1 MKTYQNYIN
10 GEWVDSKS
18 GQYTDVINPT
28 SEEVIA
34 QVPTSNAEDVDDA
47 VAAAKAAF
55 PSWNGLA
62 VDERKGYLEKV
73 LEGLKAHKEELVDIV
88 VEEMGA
94 SKAFSRDNQ
103 VRKSIGELE
112 GSLKALDRFNFEERY
127 DTATVIKEGSG
138 VVACIT
144 PWNYPL
150 NQIQRKLTPAL
161 LTGNTIVVKPAS
173 DTPLTAIKF
182 MEIIEEA
189 GLPKGVVNL
198 ITGRGSEA
206 GDLLAGHEDVAIIS
220 FTGSTEVG
228 RGLYDKASGSIK
240 RLVLELGGKSALI
253 ALKGGDKELAVAKSM
268 NTVLDNQG
276 QTCAA
281 LTRLFVPEDEL
292 EDYKTAIKAFY
303 DKEVVLGDPVDE
315 ATKVGPMVSAKQKE
329 TVEDYIKK
337 GKAEGA
343 EVLVG
348 GGKVDRTGY
357 YVDPTV
363 FVNVTNDMTIAQ
375 EEIFGPVLCV
385 LTYTDTEDAIKQA
398 NDSPYGLSGAV
409 VGPEEEAKAVARQLR
424 TGNVFVNDN
433 PGSDQAPFGGYKMSG
448 LGREK
453 GYYGLEDYVEIKA
466 IFEK

>member
-34 QVPTSNAEDVDDA
+34 QVPTSNAEDVDNA

-62 VDERKGYLEKV
+62 VDERKAYLEKV

-173 DTPLTAIKF
+173 DTP
-182 MEIIEEA
+182 
-189 GLPKGVVNL
+189 PH
-198 ITGRGSEA
+198 S
-206 GDLLAGHEDVAIIS
+206 H
-220 FTGSTEVG
+220 
-228 RGLYDKASGSIK
+228 
-240 RLVLELGGKSALI
+240 
-253 ALKGGDKELAVAKSM
+253 
-268 NTVLDNQG
+268 
-276 QTCAA
+276 
-281 LTRLFVPEDEL
+281 
-292 EDYKTAIKAFY
+292 
-303 DKEVVLGDPVDE
+303 
-315 ATKVGPMVSAKQKE
+315 
-329 TVEDYIKK
+329 
-337 GKAEGA
+337 
-343 EVLVG
+343 
-348 GGKVDRTGY
+348 
-357 YVDPTV
+357 
-363 FVNVTNDMTIAQ
+363 
-375 EEIFGPVLCV
+375 
-385 LTYTDTEDAIKQA
+385 
-398 NDSPYGLSGAV
+398 
-409 VGPEEEAKAVARQLR
+409 
-424 TGNVFVNDN
+424 
-433 PGSDQAPFGGYKMSG
+433 
-448 LGREK
+448 
-453 GYYGLEDYVEIKA
+453 
-466 IFEK
+466 